1 MKGTLKSL
9 TAVALL
15 ATLGACS
22 SMTTY
27 EEQTVYKVPKWYD
40 QCDQYTTDEWYKLF
54 WREQNLVGC
63 GTSIDTFGEH
73 STNSA
78 ILNAK
83 SKIADRINGVV
94 TSDASLVYDNDT
106 KDNRLE
112 RTNRIVP
119 SKLVEYEIIEKVVYP
134 YQGKFV
140 TFVKIKV
147 PVDQVLA
154 QNETLPN

>member
-1 MKGTLKSL
+1 MKGVLKAITLGAIVL
-9 TAVALL
+9 
-15 ATLGACS
+15 TLGACS

-27 EEQTVYKVPKWYD
+27 EESTVYKVPKWYD
-40 QCDQYTTDEWYKLF
+40 SCEQTDTDEYWKLF
-54 WREQNLVGC
+54 WAEENLVGC

-83 SKIADRINGVV
+83 SKIADRMNGVV
-94 TSDASLVYDNDT
+94 TSTAGIVYHNDS

-112 RTNRIVP
+112 RTNKILP
-119 SKLVEYEIIEKVVYP
+119 SRLVEYEVVEKVVYP

-147 PVDQVLA
+147 PTDQIQVHNA
-154 QNETLPN
+154 TLPN